1 MSTRKIDPEAVR
13 RRVVEATVGCL
24 VEHGYAGTTTQRVQV
39 QAGVSRGALLH
50 HFPSKPVMFLAAVQ
64 HVGEQQDVAIRAAA
78 ERRVSGS
85 DRLEFAFD
93 VLHDAMSGPLYLAG
107 YELWMA
113 ARTDDDLRS
122 VLTPYE
128 RKVGQNLRELGV
140 LIFGPEFS
148 TQPGFPTAFD
158 ALVQVFRGLALTG
171 VLREN
176 LDRENE
182 LMAAWRS
189 VFPAMCSLTQP

>member
-1 MSTRKIDPEAVR
+1 MSTRRIDPGAVR
-13 RRVVEATVGCL
+13 RRVVEATVECL

-50 HFPSKPVMFLAAVQ
+50 HFPSKPAMFLAAVS
-64 HVGEQQDVAIRAAA
+64 HVGEQQDLAIRAAA
-78 ERRVSGS
+78 ERSVSGS
-85 DRLEFAFD
+85 DRVEFAFE

-113 ARTDDDLRS
+113 ARTDSDLRS
-122 VLTPYE
+122 VLAPYE
-128 RKVGQNLRELGV
+128 RTVGQNLRELGV

-148 TQPGFPTAFD
+148 TQPGFPTAFES
-158 ALVQVFRGLALTG
+158 LVQMFRGLALTG

-176 LDRENE
+176 PDREKE
-182 LMAAWRS
+182 LIAAWS
-189 VFPAMCSLTQP
+189 AVFPAMCSLPHQ